1 MLNPKT
7 SFYRFSLLITIAL
20 AAGLAP
26 FASSA
31 PDGLERVA
39 QDLHFE
45 ESAQANPPHLP
56 LSQVWADY
64 QVKGL
69 PSPWGTALAGV
80 VGVAI
85 TFTSAWGL
93 GKGLALVQK
102 YAPGSSKN

>member
-1 MLNPKT
+1 MLNPRT
-7 SFYRFSLLITIAL
+7 SFYRFSLLIIIAL

-39 QDLHFE
+39 KDLRFE
-45 ESAQANPPHLP
+45 EAAEANPPRLP

-69 PSPWGTALAGV
+69 PPPWGTAVAGV

-85 TFTSAWGL
+85 TFASAWGL

-102 YAPGSSKN
+102 SASSSSRK